1 MRQASEERN
10 SLTYLLRFAD
20 FHKKNEAAEP
30 PETTDPPTAAKPK
43 VSTVF

>member
-20 FHKKNEAAEP
+20 FHKKNEAVEP
-30 PETTDPPTAAKPK
+30 PETTDPPTPAKSK
-43 VSTVF
+43 VSRRF